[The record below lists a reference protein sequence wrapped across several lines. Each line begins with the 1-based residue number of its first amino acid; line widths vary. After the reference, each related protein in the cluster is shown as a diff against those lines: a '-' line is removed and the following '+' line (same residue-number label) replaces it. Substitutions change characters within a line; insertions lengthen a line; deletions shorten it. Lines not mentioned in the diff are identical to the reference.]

1 METKV
6 FISRKNE
13 VNWLAIYF
21 FELIFPLL
29 ESFCNP
35 FHKSMQ
41 VIIKV
46 AGENTLLYSM
56 KKEPRDNMIQNI

>member
-6 FISRKNE
+6 FISQKNE

-21 FELIFPLL
+21 SEFIFPLP

-46 AGENTLLYSM
+46 AGENTLLFNE
-56 KKEPRDNMIQNI
+56 KRALR